1 MKKTNRKTIGYFG
14 VFFMLG
20 AVVSSLGPTLPQ
32 LAENVGV
39 GLAQIG
45 VLFTTRSFGY
55 LLGSLISG
63 TLYDR
68 VPGHRLMG
76 GLLLLAAVML
86 VLMPRAGILILLASV
101 AFLVG
106 FSLGGIDVG
115 SNTLMALVH
124 KGNSG
129 PYLNALFFFAGVGGF
144 LIPLL
149 LAHFSLIGGY
159 TVMSLAL
166 LPVAAWLFLTPSPP
180 LPDSRGETHGKV
192 DQLGFFI
199 LFILL
204 GFLYVGFETSYGG
217 WIFTYVTRSQAGSE
231 AIAYQTTS
239 AFWLALTA
247 GRLLAIPLAA
257 RFQSKNILL
266 GYILAAIL
274 FAAVLVLIPPVA
286 WVTLIGTI
294 GIGLSTGAVFP
305 TAFTY
310 VQKRFRLSG
319 RLTGIVWAFGS
330 VGAMTS
336 PWAVGQLIDSRGPEA
351 MMVAILLIWI
361 VALLIVLA
369 MRRLTAT
376 P

>member
-1 MKKTNRKTIGYFG
+1 MKETTRQTIGYFG

-20 AVVSSLGPTLPQ
+20 AVVSSLGPTLPH
-32 LAENVGV
+32 LADHVGV

-45 VLFTTRSFGY
+45 ILFTTRSFGY

-86 VLMPRAGILILLASV
+86 VLIPQAGLLVILASA

-106 FSLGGIDVG
+106 LSLGGIDVG
-115 SNTLMALVH
+115 SNTLMSLVY
-124 KGNSG
+124 KDDSG

-149 LAHFSLIGGY
+149 LSRLSLIQGY
-159 TVMSLAL
+159 GLMTLAL

-180 LPDSRGETHGKV
+180 PPDSTDETNGGV
-192 DQLGFFI
+192 DQLGFFV
-199 LFILL
+199 LFALL
-204 GFLYVGFETSYGG
+204 GFLYVGYETSYGG
-217 WIFTYVTRSQAGSE
+217 WIFTYVIRSQAGSE
-231 AIAYQTTS
+231 TLAYQVTS
-239 AFWLALTA
+239 AFWLALTG

-257 RFQSKNILL
+257 RFQSQNILL
-266 GYILAAIL
+266 GYIVAAIVC
-274 FAAVLVLIPPVA
+274 AALLVLVPPMA
-286 WVTLIGTI
+286 WVTLLGTI
-294 GIGLSTGAVFP
+294 GIGLSTGAIFP
-305 TAFTY
+305 TVFAY
-310 VQKRFRLSG
+310 VQKRCNLSG
-319 RLTGIVWAFGS
+319 RLNGIVWAFGS

-336 PWAVGQLIDSRGPEA
+336 PWAVGQLIASRGPNA
-351 MMVAILLIWI
+351 MMVTILLIWSL
-361 VALLIVLA
+361 ALLIVLA
-369 MRRLTAT
+369 MRRLAAT